1 MRRKTSAADLV
12 SAADHASE
20 EAIVALLRAER
31 PDDAIVGEEGAS
43 VGAGSRRWL
52 VDGLDGTVNFLRA
65 IPQWCVAVVLE
76 EDGEPLATAVLDPA
90 RGELFSA
97 ARGEGAHRDGV
108 ALRVRDGA
116 PLREA
121 VLSSFLRADKLR
133 GTPPA
138 ASFGRL
144 AEAAAMLRMGGA
156 GSLELAWVAA
166 GHIDAWAQ
174 PNVDAWDWLPGR
186 LLVQEAGGRTAVIDG
201 DPLTW
206 FVAGGAGDVRG
217 AGGAGLRAALAAPR
231 SAQLHHR
238 GKGVSGGRGA
248 RRSARAAAG
257 RTSVLP
263 PPEGGRPTFDTARAL
278 DVERRSCPVLRGK
291 TDVRAPQ
298 RPGRAPEGL
307 PSLDDAVLRREAPQ
321 ATHRLAP
328 WTRTDPRRR
337 RDVAQARRAQA
348 GDPSR
353 APRAHRRRPA
363 RAHVLRARLRR

>member
-1 MRRKTSAADLV
+1 M
-12 SAADHASE
+12 
-20 EAIVALLRAER
+20 
-31 PDDAIVGEEGAS
+31 
-43 VGAGSRRWL
+43 
-52 VDGLDGTVNFLRA
+52 
-65 IPQWCVAVVLE
+65 VLE
-76 EDGEPLATAVLDPA
+76 EDGEPLATAVLDPS

-144 AEAAAMLRMGGA
+144 AEAAAVLRMGGA

-206 FVAGGAGDVRG
+206 FVAGAPGTFEELVALVSAD
-217 AGGAGLRAALAAPR
+217 ALAA
-231 SAQLHHR
+231 LR
-238 GKGVSGGRGA
+238 GAYCIIEGREPSGGRGA
-248 RRSARAAAG
+248 PAPLA
-257 RTSVLP
+257 LP
-263 PPEGGRPTFDTARAL
+263 R
-278 DVERRSCPVLRGK
+278 VERRSCPVLTGRRP
-291 TDVRAPQ
+291 TFDSPLALPRVERRA
-298 RPGRAPEGL
+298 L
-307 PSLDDAVLRREAPQ
+307 PCPSSEASSNAGEAPQ
-321 ATHRLAP
+321 AAHRLAP
-328 WTRTDPRRR
+328 WT
-337 RDVAQARRAQA
+337 
-348 GDPSR
+348 SS
-353 APRAHRRRPA
+353 
-363 RAHVLRARLRR
+363 